1 MLHVECTHVLNPAPL
16 RYLVSLQVLNLR
28 DNYIGDFES
37 VMLFLQSMRCLEKL
51 DMRGNPVEKAP
62 KFHDQCIIHAKR
74 LEWIDNKDVKEQER
88 KYLLSLR
95 LVREN
100 KIMNS

>member
-1 MLHVECTHVLNPAPL
+1 
-16 RYLVSLQVLNLR
+16 
-28 DNYIGDFES
+28 
-37 VMLFLQSMRCLEKL
+37 
-51 DMRGNPVEKAP
+51 MRGNPVEKAP
-62 KFHDQCIIHAKR
+62 KFHDQCIIHANR